1 LSSLKRPEE
10 RERLKEWYKVEF
22 SEDSWICNAHRMS
35 VVGHEKPPEKL
46 EHNRKRKE
54 PEQVLIEIPVD
65 KTVDR
70 EVEER
75 LSVDFKQ
82 ERESSAFQTSEWQSS
97 ARKIPP

>member
-22 SEDSWICNAHRMS
+22 SEDSWICNAHRMG

-75 LSVDFKQ
+75 LLVDFK
-82 ERESSAFQTSEWQSS
+82 
-97 ARKIPP
+97 